1 MSGETPAKESLKR
14 WEALKQER
22 ASWVSHW
29 EDLSKYIKP
38 RNGRFFVQDRNRG
51 DKRHNSIYDN
61 TATRAL
67 SILGAGMMSGANS
80 PARPWFRLGTSDPEL
95 TDYAPVKLWLSD
107 VTKVLLR
114 IFAKSNTYR
123 SLHTVYEELGVFGT
137 GVSVIVDDFNT
148 VLHHHTL
155 TAGEY
160 AIATGFDGAVN
171 TVYREFE
178 ITVGQMVKE
187 FGYDNC
193 STQVKNAYD
202 RCNEDQWFPVMHIIE
217 ERDED
222 DREYGKKDNRNM
234 PWKSCYFE
242 PTEARSGKYLKE
254 SGFKRFPALAPRWQ
268 VSGGD
273 IYGSSPAMD
282 ALGDIKQLQH
292 QQLRKGQ
299 VIDYKT
305 KPALQVP
312 TMMQNRE
319 MSQLP
324 GGVSYVDVAAAGQG
338 IRPAWEVN
346 LDLSHLLTD
355 IQDVRDRVRS
365 AFYADLFM
373 MIANDTRSNVT
384 ATEIAER
391 HEEKLLMLGPVLER
405 LHNELLDPLVE
416 TAFSKALEAGIL
428 PPPPPELQGQ
438 DLNVEF
444 VSMLAQAQKAVATNA
459 VDRFVGNLGAIAQ
472 FRPDVL
478 DKFNAD
484 EWADAYADMLGVDP
498 ALIVA
503 DDKVALVRQSRAQQQ
518 QAMQQQE
525 AQAMQA
531 KSMRDLS
538 AADTSKESAL
548 TDVASMFSGY
558 TGPGTGLQ

>member
-1 MSGETPAKESLKR
+1 M
-14 WEALKQER
+14 
-22 ASWVSHW
+22 
-29 EDLSKYIKP
+29 
-38 RNGRFFVQDRNRG
+38 
-51 DKRHNSIYDN
+51 
-61 TATRAL
+61 
-67 SILGAGMMSGANS
+67 
-80 PARPWFRLGTSDPEL
+80 
-95 TDYAPVKLWLSD
+95 DYAPVKLWLSD
-107 VTKVLLR
+107 VTRVLLR

-123 SLHTVYEELGVFGT
+123 SLHTIYEELGVFGT
-137 GVSVIVDDFNT
+137 GVSVVVDDFNT

-160 AIATGFDGAVN
+160 AIATGFDGKVN
-171 TVYREFE
+171 AVYREFE

-187 FGYDNC
+187 FGKENC
-193 STQVKNAYD
+193 SVAVQRAHTAGDLDAWY
-202 RCNEDQWFPVMHIIE
+202 PVLHLIE
-217 ERDED
+217 ERPEEE
-222 DREYGKKDNRNM
+222 RKYGKRDNRNM

-242 PTEARSGKYLKE
+242 PGETQDGKYLRE
-254 SGFKRFPALAPRWQ
+254 SGFKTFPALAPRWQ

-273 IYGSSPAMD
+273 IYGSSPAME

-305 KPALQVP
+305 KPPLQAP
-312 TMMQNRE
+312 AMMQNRE
-319 MSQLP
+319 VSTLP
-324 GGVSYVDVAAAGQG
+324 GGVSFVDVAQAGQG

-346 LDLSHLLTD
+346 LDLSHLLVD
-355 IQDVRDRVRS
+355 IQDVRERVRS
-365 AFYADLFM
+365 AFYADLFL
-373 MIANDTRSNVT
+373 MIASDTRSNVT

-416 TAFSKALEAGIL
+416 LAFGKALEAGIL
-428 PPPPPELQGQ
+428 PPPPQELQGQ
-438 DLNVEF
+438 DINVEF
-444 VSMLAQAQKAVATNA
+444 VSMLAQAQRAVATNG

-478 DKFNAD
+478 DKFDAD
-484 EWADAYADMLGVDP
+484 EWADMYADMLGVDP

-503 DDKVALVRQSRAQQQ
+503 DDKVALIRQNRAAQQ

-525 AQAMQA
+525 AQALQA
-531 KSMRDLS
+531 KSMRDLA

-548 TDVASMFSGY
+548 TDIAAMFSGY
-558 TGPGTGLQ
+558 TTPQAGLQ